1 MGTSTFT
8 GPIKAGDV
16 LNTTGT
22 TPGTVKNVG
31 WVAMAQTASITQ
43 AGTAT
48 AATTGIVVPAY
59 SHILN
64 IQFLNTVGWDG
75 AASTISIGTSA
86 TSNEL
91 VSAQSLAN
99 IGQVSAGPGTSATR
113 TALWSNVGA
122 NDVIIYALSANTGNG
137 VGDLVVRYIQAENV
151 T

>member
-48 AATTGIVVPAY
+48 AATTGIVIPAY

-64 IQFLNTVGWDG
+64 VQFLVTAGWDG
-75 AASTISIGTSA
+75 SASTISIGTSA

-91 VSAQSLAN
+91 VSAQSLAT

-113 TALWSNVGA
+113 TALWTNVGA

-137 VGDLVVRYIQAENV
+137 TGDLVVRYIQAENV